1 MFCSNC
7 GRQLKEG
14 AAFCD
19 RCGTPVQAAPIVTQT
34 KALKGQDAEVEK
46 HKKKIVMP
54 VILAVLILAVA
65 GTGMALYI
73 KSDGDQNR
81 NNRKQVEEE
90 PHQSDKMRETDQSEV
105 PSNSEAQSDTEPQ
118 DVFTEEEQGTVSAEP
133 ETEVEMISFVDMF
146 GEPYAVEKNPSIAE
160 HSYTLSAFVHE
171 GDKLSYEDEV
181 YVSRLGVDVSHYNG
195 EIEWGRVKEQGFE
208 FAMIRLGYRGYGA
221 EGTIHLDSQYE
232 SNIRNAQ
239 SAGVETGV
247 YFFSQAVNEAEA
259 EEEADFVLANLNGYE
274 ISLPIVYNVGS
285 ILDDE
290 ARTDAVTG
298 EQFTLNAEAFCKK
311 IAEAGYTPM
320 IFCNM
325 FWQAYE
331 LDLTQ
336 LSEYPVWYADYEP
349 LPQTPYQFAFW
360 QYSNHGSVD
369 GIEGAVDLNL
379 QLIRK
384 DSASVLW

>member
-81 NNRKQVEEE
+81 NNREQVEEE
-90 PHQSDKMRETDQSEV
+90 LHQSDKMRETGQSEV

-146 GEPYAVEKNPSIAE
+146 GEPYTVEKNPSIAE

-259 EEEADFVLANLNGYE
+259 
-274 ISLPIVYNVGS
+274 
-285 ILDDE
+285 
-290 ARTDAVTG
+290 
-298 EQFTLNAEAFCKK
+298 FCKK
-311 IAEAGYTPM
+311 ITEAGYTPM

-325 FWQAYE
+325 FWEAYE

-336 LSEYPVWYADYEP
+336 LSEYPVWYADYESM
-349 LPQTPYQFAFW
+349 PQTPYQFAFW

>member
-1 MFCSNC
+1 M
-7 GRQLKEG
+7 
-14 AAFCD
+14 
-19 RCGTPVQAAPIVTQT
+19 
-34 KALKGQDAEVEK
+34 
-46 HKKKIVMP
+46 
-54 VILAVLILAVA
+54 
-65 GTGMALYI
+65 
-73 KSDGDQNR
+73 
-81 NNRKQVEEE
+81 
-90 PHQSDKMRETDQSEV
+90 
-105 PSNSEAQSDTEPQ
+105 
-118 DVFTEEEQGTVSAEP
+118 
-133 ETEVEMISFVDMF
+133 EMIQFADMF
-146 GEPYAVEKNPSIAE
+146 GEQYTVEKDPSITE

-181 YVSRLGVDVSHYNG
+181 YVGRLGVDVSHYNG

-369 GIEGAVDLNL
+369 GIEGEVDLNL
-379 QLIRK
+379 QFCPVESLSETIRCQ
-384 DSASVLW
+384 